1 MFKRAVLLT
10 TSSLLAAT
18 VPVCADVITDWNE
31 KAVAFVTARP
41 GVIHRWTNMRV
52 FADEVSQARIW
63 AGFHYRFSTRAG
75 QDMGRS
81 IAEYVVKNVMQPATG
96 ADAR

>member
-1 MFKRAVLLT
+1 MAGVVETVFGTADVPDVAT
-10 TSSLLAAT
+10 TSPTL
-18 VPVCADVITDWNE
+18 
-31 KAVAFVTARP
+31 P

-75 QDMGRS
+75 QEMGRS
-81 IAEYVVKNVMQPATG
+81 IAEYVVKNLMQPATG